1 MIDRPIRRKDRQLS
15 QEEALDLLKQGV
27 YGVLS
32 VTGDEGWP
40 YGVPM
45 HYVYWEGDLYL
56 HCAKEGHMLESIAR
70 DDRVCFTVVPRHELV
85 PGHIT
90 ALYESV
96 MVFGTADLVVD
107 EAQRQ
112 KVLEAL
118 VDRLAKVSPEIKT
131 QYIRSKKA
139 RTGLIRIRPARITG
153 KANRQYIPVTQR
165 M

>member
-1 MIDRPIRRKDRQLS
+1 MIDRPIRRKDRQLP
-15 QEEALDLLKQGV
+15 QEEALDLLNQGV

-45 HYVYWEGDLYL
+45 HYVFLEGNLYL

-85 PGHIT
+85 PDHIT

-96 MVFGTADLVVD
+96 MVFGTAALVEEAD
-107 EAQRQ
+107 ERQ
-112 KVLEAL
+112 KILEAL
-118 VDRLAKVSPEIKT
+118 VDRLAQVSPEIKE
-131 QYIRSKKA
+131 QYIRSKGA
-139 RTGLIRIRPARITG
+139 RTGLVRIRPARITA
-153 KANRQYIPVTQR
+153 KASRAFLPVTKR

>member
-1 MIDRPIRRKDRQLS
+1 MLDRPIRRKDRQLS
-15 QEEALDLLKQGV
+15 REEALALLDQGV

-32 VTGDEGWP
+32 VIGDEGWP

-45 HYVYWEGDLYL
+45 HYLYWEGALYL

-70 DDRVCFTVVPRHELV
+70 DARVCFTVVPRHTLV
-85 PGHIT
+85 PDHIT

-96 MVFGTADLVVD
+96 IVFGTADRVED

-112 KVLEAL
+112 QILDAL
-118 VDRLAKVSPEIKT
+118 VERLARVSPEHKA
-131 QYIRSKKA
+131 QYIQSKAA
-139 RTGLIRIRPARITG
+139 RTGLVRIRPVRITG
-153 KANRQYIPVTQR
+153 KANRQYIPLTQR